1 MFTHLQ
7 ASREIE
13 NETECDNS
21 DKKKEIRRGWRLSR
35 DNVPGLGSEL
45 SRTFTKWSRSYPDP
59 SKPELLPQ
67 TGQREDRRT

>member
-35 DNVPGLGSEL
+35 DNVPWVRAFSDVYKVVALVP
-45 SRTFTKWSRSYPDP
+45 RP
-59 SKPELLPQ
+59 
-67 TGQREDRRT
+67 